1 MKKNSHLQSPF
12 KNPGATHRPIG
23 VTILIL
29 VVLIFTSLNALR
41 MITAIR
47 TWDFLVDS
55 PVGVPVIYLVITGAI
70 WMGIGLPLV
79 FGLLTGRKWSPI
91 MVQIAIILYICYY
104 WFDRL
109 LIADRSAIA
118 GRWQF
123 TLGLTIMLLIF
134 TFWTLTRPQSKV
146 FFKK

>member
-1 MKKNSHLQSPF
+1 MKKNSRLPSSYDNPQS
-12 KNPGATHRPIG
+12 ARRPIG

-29 VVLIFTSLNALR
+29 AVLIFTSLNALR

-79 FGLLTGRKWSPI
+79 FGLLTGRKWSLI
-91 MVQIAIILYICYY
+91 MAQIAVVLYICYY

-109 LIADRSAIA
+109 LVADRFAIA

-123 TLGLTIMLLIF
+123 TLGLTILIMSF
-134 TFWTLTRPQSKV
+134 TFWTLTCSQNKA